1 MIHVPWFEPQ
11 KESKILR
18 ISNFP
23 QRAYLDLGQER
34 EVVSL
39 RALTTMAVKTSYP
52 LTKEVWFSFK
62 MIVVA
67 KFKVNNK
74 KKRKKKKPHR

>member
-1 MIHVPWFEPQ
+1 M
-11 KESKILR
+11 
-18 ISNFP
+18 
-23 QRAYLDLGQER
+23 
-34 EVVSL
+34 SL

-67 KFKVNNK
+67 KFKVNK
-74 KKRKKKKPHR
+74 KEKENLTDNHLLRNFFILAFSFLPFSLREQFRGFNANI